1 MPRVFMLIQLK
12 AKSRNASSLEIHK
25 HNRAKRE
32 TTTLIMRMLMH
43 AVRTSVK
50 PRLTEGGSD
59 VVEHGRGDQ
68 LPEGTAARLAA
79 GERIGDLLA
88 NEAVKDDFSQTL
100 VVVVGASAIAVVVVV
115 GAIADAV
122 AASASAIIFDTTSI
136 IVVGRTTVRSAVVV
150 EKLVV
155 ATHVASAGDASTS
168 SGGKSGSVRA

>member
-1 MPRVFMLIQLK
+1 MSFYRRLFFFAFI
-12 AKSRNASSLEIHK
+12 LEIHK

-32 TTTLIMRMLMH
+32 TTTLTMRMLMH

-100 VVVVGASAIAVVVVV
+100 V
-115 GAIADAV
+115 
-122 AASASAIIFDTTSI
+122 
-136 IVVGRTTVRSAVVV
+136 AVVV
-150 EKLVV
+150 EELLELLEL
-155 ATHVASAGDASTS
+155 ARHGAPEA
-168 SGGKSGSVRA
+168 